1 MLYSGG
7 LHWLLSQ
14 SLFVVRID
22 HVDRVRRLDPEQS
35 RSGIGVSGLSFVVLY
50 LAFCVLV
57 LAVALV
63 GRRKLRV
70 RIPFAA
76 SNSLVI
82 SAACHPTSVDKD
94 AHLRPV
100 KWGVVKERMFDGEL
114 HCTLSSLDVKRPKEG
129 TRYR

>member
-1 MLYSGG
+1 
-7 LHWLLSQ
+7 
-14 SLFVVRID
+14 
-22 HVDRVRRLDPEQS
+22 
-35 RSGIGVSGLSFVVLY
+35 VVLY
-50 LAFCVLV
+50 LAFCLLV
-57 LAVALV
+57 LAVTLV

-76 SNSLVI
+76 SSSLVI
-82 SAACHPTSVDKD
+82 SAACHPTADDKD

-114 HCTLSSLDVKRPKEG
+114 HCTLSSRDVRRPKEG